1 MIPHKVNLIVDK
13 SNIEQVINRHKYC
26 VEDIPV
32 KLLNFKL
39 PFNKVADS
47 ASPMKKNLK
56 KDEDKVV
63 LKDNI
68 SKDYILNNLVK
79 TYYWFNPAPLFEPL
93 DNQLNEVVNWLKGF
107 NKFRFPNSYDYDKY
121 YQVILKGETS
131 IIKLTEAVWIQALC
145 LSPDQ
150 VEFLNQI

>member
-1 MIPHKVNLIVDK
+1 
-13 SNIEQVINRHKYC
+13 

-32 KLLNFKL
+32 KLLNLKL
-39 PFNKVADS
+39 PFNKVAAS
-47 ASPMKKNLK
+47 VSPMKKNLK

-63 LKDNI
+63 IKDNI
-68 SKDYILNNLVK
+68 SKEYILNNLMK

-93 DNQLNEVVNWLKGF
+93 DNHDQLNEVVNWLKGLNNF
-107 NKFRFPNSYDYDKY
+107 TFPNTYDNDKIY
-121 YQVILKGETS
+121 KVILKGETS

-150 VEFLNQI
+150 VELLNQIR